1 MDQLSPRQLAVR
13 LRCDNAPCVL
23 DVREPWEQELAR
35 LDQTIDM
42 PMAQVPDRLDELR
55 DQLDSRDLIV
65 MCHHGGRSSVIVQ
78 FLQQNGFERVIN
90 LEGGIQAWAEQV
102 DQTLPT
108 Y

>member
-1 MDQLSPRQLAVR
+1 MRELSPRELVVR

-35 LDQTIDM
+35 LDGTIDM

-55 DQLDSRDLIV
+55 DQLGSRDLIV
-65 MCHHGGRSSVIVQ
+65 MCHSGGRSSVIVQ
-78 FLQQNGFERVIN
+78 FLLQSGFERVFN
-90 LEGGIQAWAEQV
+90 LQGGIQAWSEQV

>member
-1 MDQLSPRQLAVR
+1 MQELSPKQLVVR
-13 LRCDNAPCVL
+13 MRCENAPCVL

-35 LDQTIDM
+35 LDHTIDM
-42 PMAQVPDRLDELR
+42 PMTQVPDRLDELR
-55 DQLDSRDLIV
+55 DQLGGRDLIV
-65 MCHHGGRSSVIVQ
+65 MCHSGGRSSVIVQ
-78 FLQQNGFERVIN
+78 FLQQNGFERVFN